1 MDYFKQIIKENEVG
15 SSAMPHKV
23 NPIDFENAEG
33 NLGIANALLNFFATK
48 LPISRLQRDLTDST
62 VLRNIGVPFGHILI
76 AFKSMVKGIKKLNV
90 NPTKINADLN
100 ENWSIVAEAIQTI
113 LRREKYPN
121 PYETLKDLTRTNSVV
136 NKKLIHEFIDGL
148 DIEENIKQEL
158 KQITPSNYVG
168 IAQ

>member
-1 MDYFKQIIKENEVG
+1 
-15 SSAMPHKV
+15 
-23 NPIDFENAEG
+23 
-33 NLGIANALLNFFATK
+33 
-48 LPISRLQRDLTDST
+48 
-62 VLRNIGVPFGHILI
+62 
-76 AFKSMVKGIKKLNV
+76 MVKGIKKLNV